1 MNRSFDECDVVFL
14 SSYPPREC
22 GIATFT
28 KDLMSSVNQRLPTDI
43 KTGVIAM
50 NSNGVNIYNYPPEV
64 IYQIRDTDMNDYI
77 EAAKKINES
86 PRIKLVNIQHEFGL
100 FKGTWGDYLLA
111 FLEIVNKPIVITFHS
126 ILPNPD
132 SKLKKVVRALCEKV
146 DEIVVMT
153 NKGIEILRGTYHVNT
168 PIHLIPHGIPKVSF
182 TDSAVEKS
190 KLGYDGKTILSSFG
204 MISSGKGYEYVIES
218 LPKVVKKYP
227 EILYLI
233 IGETHPI
240 VRKEEGERYRNF
252 LSDKIKELGL
262 EKHVKFYNKYLTID
276 EIIQYLKATDIYVSS
291 GTNPNQITSGTLP
304 YAMGCGRA
312 VISTSFLHAQD
323 IVNDERGILVDFR
336 NPKSYEK
343 AIMNLLNNTEL
354 RKSMEKNSYYYT
366 RPMTWPNVA
375 MHYCDVFN
383 KHLDLKGK
391 EIDSLPEID
400 TSHLIKLTDNFG
412 VIQFAVQ
419 SNPDLNSG
427 YTLDDNARAILVCTK
442 HYEKFR
448 EFKQLDMI
456 KTYLNYIKYVQ
467 KKDGKLYNFVSKD
480 KTINGNQWSED
491 AHGRAIWAL
500 GYLISSPSMPE
511 DFKREAEKIIIRA
524 VAASHDIRSPRAL
537 AFIIQGLYFYSKI
550 TNSQKTKRYISQLA
564 DYLISLYKSASNP
577 TWRWF
582 EPYMTY
588 ANSKLPE
595 ALLYAYL
602 STGKR
607 DYLDIGL
614 ESLDFL
620 LSQTFKEDLF
630 VPVGQHG
637 WYLQEGK
644 KAEFDQQP
652 IEASYMI
659 QTLILAYKISRDE
672 KYKEHA
678 LQTFQWY
685 VGKNTLNQV
694 VYDSTT
700 GGCFDGIGEKAINL
714 NQGAESTISYLLA
727 RLFLMDL

>member
-1 MNRSFDECDVVFL
+1 
-14 SSYPPREC
+14 
-22 GIATFT
+22 
-28 KDLMSSVNQRLPTDI
+28 
-43 KTGVIAM
+43 
-50 NSNGVNIYNYPPEV
+50 
-64 IYQIRDTDMNDYI
+64 
-77 EAAKKINES
+77 
-86 PRIKLVNIQHEFGL
+86 
-100 FKGTWGDYLLA
+100 
-111 FLEIVNKPIVITFHS
+111 
-126 ILPNPD
+126 
-132 SKLKKVVRALCEKV
+132 
-146 DEIVVMT
+146 
-153 NKGIEILRGTYHVNT
+153 
-168 PIHLIPHGIPKVSF
+168 
-182 TDSAVEKS
+182 
-190 KLGYDGKTILSSFG
+190 
-204 MISSGKGYEYVIES
+204 
-218 LPKVVKKYP
+218 
-227 EILYLI
+227 
-233 IGETHPI
+233 
-240 VRKEEGERYRNF
+240 
-252 LSDKIKELGL
+252 
-262 EKHVKFYNKYLTID
+262 
-276 EIIQYLKATDIYVSS
+276 
-291 GTNPNQITSGTLP
+291 
-304 YAMGCGRA
+304 MGCGRA

-323 IVNDERGILVDFR
+323 IVNNERGTLVDFR
-336 NPKSYEK
+336 NPKSFEK
-343 AIMNLLNNTEL
+343 AIINLVENPEL

-375 MHYCDVFN
+375 MNYCDIFN

-412 VIQFAVQ
+412 VIQFAIQ
-419 SNPDLNSG
+419 SNPDKDSG

-467 KKDGKLYNFVSKD
+467 KKDGRLYNFVNKD
-480 KTINGNQWSED
+480 KRINGEQWSED

-500 GYLISSPSMPE
+500 GYLISSPNMPE
-511 DFKREAEKIIIRA
+511 DFKKDAEKIITRA
-524 VAASHDIRSPRAL
+524 VIASHDIHSPRSL
-537 AFIIQGLYFYSKI
+537 AFIIQGLYFYNKI
-550 TNSQKTKRYISQLA
+550 ANSPKTRRYISQLA
-564 DYLISLYKSASNP
+564 DYLISLYKSASSP

-607 DYLDIGL
+607 EYLDIGL

-630 VPVGQHG
+630 VPVGQRG
-637 WYLQEGK
+637 WYLKEGQK
-644 KAEFDQQP
+644 SDYDQQP

-672 KYKEHA
+672 KYKQHA
-678 LQTFQWY
+678 LQTFQWF

-700 GGCFDGIGEKAINL
+700 GGCYDGIGEKAINL